1 MDNLRNQMA
10 ALVQGI
16 ATSAHE
22 RERVIGDIKGQ
33 TANMLRAFG
42 RERMAMA
49 KALKAGL
56 VADRMSR
63 SADVLAIRDNTS
75 TMCDGFRQDHVRM
88 RRSLRQSLDQSR
100 ETVVTSVASLR
111 VDFAK
116 ERADFAKVHR
126 HMAKAQHA
134 GLTKDRRYRS
144 HAVAELMSAFAKA
157 HRHMA
162 KAQRAGLAKGSRDRA
177 HTVAELMKDFHVS
190 RGKMAQELTE
200 SLAKSMQEI
209 KTQVSD
215 IGWSGAPYLKA
226 SEDVNLLPQIGT
238 SLLAEQPTEE
248 LSAPI
253 SASGLEPEKGEKEE
267 RQEKTA
273 IGEAVRHIVGKPG
286 KPKKK

>member
-42 RERMAMA
+42 RERTAMD

-56 VADRMSR
+56 AADCMSR
-63 SADVLAIRDNTS
+63 SADMLAIRDNTS
-75 TMCDGFRQDHVRM
+75 TMCEGFRQDHVRM

-100 ETVVTSVASLR
+100 ETVVTTVASLR

-126 HMAKAQHA
+126 HMAKAQRA
-134 GLTKDRRYRS
+134 GLIKDRRYRS
-144 HAVAELMSAFAKA
+144 HAVGELMN
-157 HRHMA
+157 
-162 KAQRAGLAKGSRDRA
+162 
-177 HTVAELMKDFHVS
+177 DFHVS

-200 SLAKSMQEI
+200 SLAKFRQET
-209 KTQVSD
+209 KAQVS
-215 IGWSGAPYLKA
+215 GMSWPGASLLKT
-226 SEDVNLLPQIGT
+226 SEGVNLPA
-238 SLLAEQPTEE
+238 SLLAVQPAEE
-248 LSAPI
+248 FAAPI
-253 SASGLEPEKGEKEE
+253 SAPGLEPEKGGKEG

-273 IGEAVRHIVGKPG
+273 IGKAIRHIVGKPG

>member
-162 KAQRAGLAKGSRDRA
+162 KAQRAGLAKGRRDRS

-200 SLAKSMQEI
+200 SLAKFRQET
-209 KTQVSD
+209 KAQVCGMS
-215 IGWSGAPYLKA
+215 WSGASLLKT
-226 SEDVNLLPQIGT
+226 SEGVNLPA
-238 SLLAEQPTEE
+238 SLLAEQPVEE
-248 LSAPI
+248 FLAPI
-253 SASGLEPEKGEKEE
+253 SAPVIEPEKGETEE
-267 RQEKTA
+267 SQEKTA
-273 IGEAVRHIVGKPG
+273 IGEAVRHLGGKPG